1 MKRQENKHNDFK
13 MSTFHY
19 TCISNPNSVDFFILK
34 ISADI

>member
-1 MKRQENKHNDFK
+1 MKRQENKHNNFK

-19 TCISNPNSVDFFILK
+19 ISHPNSVDFFILK

>member
-1 MKRQENKHNDFK
+1 MKRQENKHNNFK

-19 TCISNPNSVDFFILK
+19 ISHPNSVENFFILK